1 MSRVCLNFGRDWDE
15 VGGIVTAWS
24 GGKPS
29 GWVRDAFKGGTA
41 EKLLIKAGT
50 LLYKFNDFPVL
61 VDMGFMS
68 SRFGVTLEGAVTVSP
83 WWTPYNAFPPVGADA
98 ASIPRSGLQDPG
110 WLAKRAL
117 AARFGVSI
125 REWGRITSAVKENW
139 NSLRYLMVIALKH
152 DAFGWFGGFSAM
164 ARIDAGGTT
173 KRLGGEGGM
182 GLQSG
187 LGRATG
193 SKWMTGR
200 SADRGFTSAGMRDRH
215 AAVGTRGSLAGG
227 GTQFYIPNVRM
238 INVGT
243 WRVED
248 LAGH

>member
-15 VGGIVTAWS
+15 VGNIVTAWS

-29 GWVRDAFKGGTA
+29 GWVKDAFKGGTA
-41 EKLLIKAGT
+41 EKILIKAGT

-68 SRFGVTLEGAVTVSP
+68 SRFGVTVEGSVTISP
-83 WWTPYNAFPPVGADA
+83 WWTPYNAFPPVGAGA
-98 ASIPRSGLQDPG
+98 ESIPRSGLQDPG

-139 NSLRYLMVIALKH
+139 NSLRYLMVIGLKH
-152 DAFGWFGGFSAM
+152 DAYGWFGGFSAM
-164 ARIDAGGTT
+164 SRIDPGGAS
-173 KRLGGEGGM
+173 KRLAGEGGV

-193 SKWMTGR
+193 SQWMTGR
-200 SADRGFTSAGMRDRH
+200 SAERGFTSAGMRERH
-215 AAVGTRGSLAGG
+215 ATVGTRGSLAGG

-248 LAGH
+248 LAGQ